1 MLTKK
6 VFNKYINLIFNIN
19 IEICCPYCFY
29 KKSPCDH
36 KIIEINDEKILQK
49 DNISFEH
56 SKNEYEN
63 YIKKTNILK
72 EKIEIELEKIKNL
85 EDKILNEMTISFK
98 KQHENLTIKEK
109 ELKEDLIK
117 NSTRIKNELKKFLV
131 QSGEIIKENEE
142 VGKYINYYE
151 KNREKEIPI
160 IIKTLSYI
168 SEIEKHNQKVYS
180 FIHEFMS
187 NMNISFNE
195 ESNSLVYN
203 NYYFNGISTP
213 INIKTKEENDYINMS
228 WSINEFE
235 EKIKDS
241 KEYKFILEIKDD
253 KDIFLYEG
261 KETNINIYGLL
272 RNKEYEL
279 KIRTFYKDAS
289 CNWSEPYKIK
299 VNLFNNNVS
308 LFGSNQNSINVYGKI
323 INENKNIN
331 HNNCNPFAI
340 NNNKS
345 NKESILWKKIN

>member
-1 MLTKK
+1 M
-6 VFNKYINLIFNIN
+6 
-19 IEICCPYCFY
+19 
-29 KKSPCDH
+29 SPCDH
-36 KIIEINDEKILQK
+36 KILEINDEKILQK

-117 NSTRIKNELKKFLV
+117 NSTRIKNELKKFLI

-151 KNREKEIPI
+151 KNIEKEIPN

-180 FIHEFMS
+180 FIYEPMS

-213 INIKTKEENDYINMS
+213 TNIKTKEENGYINMS
-228 WSINEFE
+228 WKINEFE

-241 KEYKFILEIKDD
+241 KEYKYILEIKDD
-253 KDIFLYEG
+253 KNKFLFEG
-261 KETNINIYGLL
+261 KETNVKIYGLL
-272 RNKEYEL
+272 TNKQYEL
-279 KIRTFYKDAS
+279 RIRTFYKDAYS
-289 CNWSEPYKIK
+289 NWSVYFQTKLNGYN
-299 VNLFNNNVS
+299 VFGDQQNNFNN
-308 LFGSNQNSINVYGKI
+308 INVYGLVV
-323 INENKNIN
+323 NDHKNNN
-331 HNNCNPFAI
+331 HNQGNSLFA
-340 NNNKS
+340 NTNNKQ
-345 NKESILWKKIN
+345 ILWKKIN

>member
-19 IEICCPYCFY
+19 IELCCPYCFY

-85 EDKILNEMTISFK
+85 EDKILNEITISFK

-117 NSTRIKNELKKFLV
+117 NSTRIKNELKKFFI
-131 QSGEIIKENEE
+131 QSEEIMRENEE

-151 KNREKEIPI
+151 KNIEKEIPN

-180 FIHEFMS
+180 FIYESMS

-203 NYYFNGISTP
+203 KYYFNGISTP
-213 INIKTKEENDYINMS
+213 TNIKTKEENDYINMS
-228 WSINEFE
+228 WKINEFE

-241 KEYKFILEIKDD
+241 KEYKYILEIKDD
-253 KDIFLYEG
+253 KNKFLFEG
-261 KETNINIYGLL
+261 KETNVKIYGLL
-272 RNKEYEL
+272 TNKQYEL
-279 KIRTFYKDAS
+279 RIRTFYKDAYS
-289 CNWSEPYKIK
+289 NWSVYFQTKLNGYNIFGGK
-299 VNLFNNNVS
+299 QNNFNN
-308 LFGSNQNSINVYGKI
+308 INVYGLVV
-323 INENKNIN
+323 NDHKNNN
-331 HNNCNPFAI
+331 HNQGNSLFA
-340 NNNKS
+340 NTNNKQ
-345 NKESILWKKIN
+345 ILWKKIN